1 MTSAINPN
9 NIDGQ
14 YPVAGQDNN
23 SQGFRDNFTN
33 TKTNFQFARDEITEL
48 QNKAIFKTALT
59 GSGNVL
65 NNNMGN
71 AVISNAQLIGQTTA
85 VVTLGNVT
93 AGTANIVFGVGSYQ
107 TATTQ
112 GNTQL
117 NLTGWP
123 SAGLYA
129 AVTLQL
135 TTTVANANITL
146 PSTVS
151 QGLTGIQGLA
161 GNVITFA
168 QTGTYNFEFTT
179 SDGGTTVTI
188 QDLNRPLS
196 FYTNSVNVSATTASA
211 NTTTGA
217 LIVSGGVGIGG
228 NLNAGGNV
236 SGSFI
241 IGDGSQLTNLP
252 GGVGSSIINGTSNVR
267 VIANSNVTVNIAG
280 SSNVAVFATTGGFI
294 NGIVSASGTITGG
307 NVATAGTV
315 SATGNITGGNIIGN
329 VISTGLISTTGN
341 VQGGNIIGGNVSAT
355 NLTGS
360 LTTAA
365 QANITSVG
373 TLGSL
378 SVTNTITGGNVAT
391 GGTMSATGNIT
402 GNYFFGNGSALT
414 GVAAGTRIFSGTTE
428 LKVEVPSGNIQATF
442 GNVANVIIF
451 SPFGANVQ
459 GFANITGNV
468 IGGNILTIGQISAAG
483 NLSAGSIST
492 AGNITGNFINA
503 SGNISLTGN
512 VIAGNLTT
520 SNSVVSLG
528 NVTGANIFT
537 DGTVTSLT
545 QTAIPAGGSIGQG
558 YLFSST
564 ANFGVFFGSGAPTL
578 VAAQGSLYLRSD
590 GSTTNNRMYINTDGS
605 TGWTA
610 VTTAS

>member
-1 MTSAINPN
+1 
-9 NIDGQ
+9 
-14 YPVAGQDNN
+14 
-23 SQGFRDNFTN
+23 
-33 TKTNFQFARDEITEL
+33 
-48 QNKAIFKTALT
+48 
-59 GSGNVL
+59 
-65 NNNMGN
+65 
-71 AVISNAQLIGQTTA
+71 
-85 VVTLGNVT
+85 
-93 AGTANIVFGVGSYQ
+93 
-107 TATTQ
+107 
-112 GNTQL
+112 
-117 NLTGWP
+117 
-123 SAGLYA
+123 
-129 AVTLQL
+129 VTLQL

-179 SDGGTTVTI
+179 SNGGTTVTI
-188 QDLNRPLS
+188 QDLSRPLS
-196 FYTNSVNVSATTASA
+196 FYTNSVNVSAITASA

-228 NLNAGGNV
+228 NLNAGGNI

-267 VIANSNVTVNIAG
+267 VIANGNVAVNIAG
-280 SSNVAVFATTGGFI
+280 TSNVAVFATTGGFI

-307 NVATAGTV
+307 NVATAGTM
-315 SATGNITGGNIIGN
+315 SASG
-329 VISTGLISTTGN
+329 
-341 VQGGNIIGGNVSAT
+341 
-355 NLTGS
+355 
-360 LTTAA
+360 
-365 QANITSVG
+365 
-373 TLGSL
+373 
-378 SVTNTITGGNVAT
+378 TITGGNVAT
-391 GGTMSATGNIT
+391 AGTVSATGNIT
-402 GNYFFGNGSALT
+402 ANYFLGNGSQLT
-414 GVAAGTRIFSGTTE
+414 DVVPSTRIFSGTTE

-468 IGGNILTIGQISAAG
+468 IGGNILTIGQILAAG

-545 QTAIPAGGSIGQG
+545 QTAIPAGGSTGQG

-564 ANFGVFFGSGAPTL
+564 ANFGIFFGSGAPTL
-578 VAAQGSLYLRSD
+578 SAAKGSLYLRSD
-590 GSTTNNRMYINTDGS
+590 GTTTNDRMYINTDGS

-610 VTTAS
+610 VTTAT